1 MNKTLEQMS
10 NSELKTYIKANRNNE
25 EACHEAL
32 KILLSRRNYQ
42 AEQYSYKLPEQE
54 METIFR
60 EQLYSAR
67 Q

>member
-32 KILLSRRNYQ
+32 RILLSRRNYQ
-42 AEQYSYKLPEQE
+42 TEQYSYKLPEQE
-54 METIFR
+54 MEAIFR
-60 EQLYSAR
+60 KRLYSA
-67 Q
+67 QK